1 MMKYIIQMAAH
12 RKKNT
17 KPFQSNQL
25 VIKEPG
31 QEYARVNAMLG
42 EGRVNATCSDGVER
56 ICHIRGT
63 LRKKVWIVKDDIILV
78 SLRDFQDK
86 KADILVKYCEQEV
99 RQLRSM
105 GEISTIDKV
114 KNSVEEADDQVSG
127 DNGFDFDAI

>member
-1 MMKYIIQMAAH
+1 MATH
-12 RKKNT
+12 VKRHKKST
-17 KPFQSNQL
+17 QSSEL
-25 VIKEPG
+25 ILKEQG
-31 QEYARVNAMLG
+31 QEYAKVLALMG
-42 EGRVNATCSDGVER
+42 EGRVQAICADGVER

-63 LRKKVWIVKDDIILV
+63 LRKKVWIVKDDILLI

-114 KNSVEEADDQVSG
+114 KDSVEDIDNQLSG
-127 DNGFDFDAI
+127 GTNTDNGFDFDAI

>member
-1 MMKYIIQMAAH
+1 MATH
-12 RKKNT
+12 VKRHKKN
-17 KPFQSNQL
+17 PQSSEL
-25 VIKEPG
+25 IIKEQG
-31 QEYARVNAMLG
+31 QEYAKVIALMG
-42 EGRVNATCSDGVER
+42 EGRVNATCADGVER

-99 RQLRSM
+99 RLLRSM
-105 GEISTIDKV
+105 GEINTIDKV
-114 KNSVEEADDQVSG
+114 KDSAEVMDSHLGGATA

>member
-1 MMKYIIQMAAH
+1 MATH
-12 RKKNT
+12 VKRHKKN
-17 KPFQSNQL
+17 PQSSEL
-25 VIKEPG
+25 ILKEPG
-31 QEYARVNAMLG
+31 QEYAKVIALMG
-42 EGRVNATCSDGVER
+42 EGRVNAMCADGVER

-99 RQLRSM
+99 RLLRSM

-114 KNSVEEADDQVSG
+114 KDTVEDMDSHLGGAVDDS
-127 DNGFDFDAI
+127 GFDFDAI

>member
-1 MMKYIIQMAAH
+1 
-12 RKKNT
+12 
-17 KPFQSNQL
+17 
-25 VIKEPG
+25 
-31 QEYARVNAMLG
+31 
-42 EGRVNATCSDGVER
+42 VNATCADGVER

-99 RQLRSM
+99 RLLRSM
-105 GEISTIDKV
+105 GEINTIDKV
-114 KNSVEEADDQVSG
+114 KDSVEDMDSHLGGATA

>member
-1 MMKYIIQMAAH
+1 MATH
-12 RKKNT
+12 VKRHKKNT
-17 KPFQSNQL
+17 QSSEL
-25 VIKEPG
+25 ILKEHG
-31 QEYARVNAMLG
+31 QEYAKVLALMG
-42 EGRVNATCSDGVER
+42 EGRVQAMCADGVER

-63 LRKKVWIVKDDIILV
+63 LRKKVWIVKDDILLI

-114 KNSVEEADDQVSG
+114 KDSVEDIDNQLSG
-127 DNGFDFDAI
+127 GTNTDSGFDFDAI

>member
-1 MMKYIIQMAAH
+1 MATH
-12 RKKNT
+12 VKRHKKNT
-17 KPFQSNQL
+17 QSSEL
-25 VIKEPG
+25 ILKEQG
-31 QEYARVNAMLG
+31 QEYAKVLALMG
-42 EGRVNATCSDGVER
+42 EGRIQAICTDGVER

-63 LRKKVWIVKDDIILV
+63 LRKKVWIVKDDILLI

-114 KNSVEEADDQVSG
+114 KDSVEDIDNQLSG
-127 DNGFDFDAI
+127 GTNTDNGFDFDAI

>member
-1 MMKYIIQMAAH
+1 MATH
-12 RKKNT
+12 VKRHKKST
-17 KPFQSNQL
+17 QSSEL
-25 VIKEPG
+25 ILKEQG
-31 QEYARVNAMLG
+31 QEYAKVLALMG
-42 EGRVNATCSDGVER
+42 EGRVQAICADGVER

-99 RQLRSM
+99 RLLRSM
-105 GEISTIDKV
+105 GEINTIDKV
-114 KNSVEEADDQVSG
+114 KDSAEVMDSHLDGATA

>member
-1 MMKYIIQMAAH
+1 MATH
-12 RKKNT
+12 VKRHKKN
-17 KPFQSNQL
+17 PQSSEL
-25 VIKEPG
+25 ILKESG
-31 QEYARVNAMLG
+31 QEYAKVIALMG
-42 EGRVNATCSDGVER
+42 EGRLNAMCADGVER

-99 RQLRSM
+99 RLLRSM
-105 GEISTIDKV
+105 GEINTIDKV
-114 KNSVEEADDQVSG
+114 KDSVEVMDSHLGGAA

>member
-1 MMKYIIQMAAH
+1 MATH
-12 RKKNT
+12 VKRHKKN
-17 KPFQSNQL
+17 PHSSEL
-25 VIKEPG
+25 ILKESG
-31 QEYARVNAMLG
+31 QEYAKVIALMG
-42 EGRVNATCSDGVER
+42 EGRLNAMCADGVER

-99 RQLRSM
+99 RLLRSM
-105 GEISTIDKV
+105 GEINTIDKV
-114 KNSVEEADDQVSG
+114 KDSVEVMDSHLGGAA